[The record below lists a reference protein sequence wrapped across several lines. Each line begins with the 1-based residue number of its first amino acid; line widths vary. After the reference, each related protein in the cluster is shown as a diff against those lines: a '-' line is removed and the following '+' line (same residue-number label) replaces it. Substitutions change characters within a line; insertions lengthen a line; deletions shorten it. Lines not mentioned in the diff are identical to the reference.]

1 MADPM
6 TDETARKMRKLW
18 FDYLDTMQPI
28 RPRLHAFCL
37 RLTGSVWHAEDLV
50 QDSLLRGFGQIGR
63 SDMSPPSDPQGETR
77 RWFDKPH
84 AYLAQI
90 ATNLWIDR
98 CRRAT
103 HELLVP
109 EIEAGTEIATAT
121 VTKAAISE
129 LFARTSPQQRATVVL
144 SDVFDFTLEE
154 IAEMLRRR
162 WAP

>member
-1 MADPM
+1 MTDPM

-18 FDYLDTMQPI
+18 FDYLDTMEPI

-63 SDMSPPSDPQGETR
+63 CDMSPPSDPNGETR
-77 RWFDKPH
+77 RWFDRPH

-98 CRRAT
+98 RRRAA
-103 HELLVP
+103 HELLLP
-109 EIEAGTEIATAT
+109 EIEVATEASPAP
-121 VTKAAISE
+121 VTKTAISE
-129 LFARTSPQQRATVVL
+129 LY
-144 SDVFDFTLEE
+144 
-154 IAEMLRRR
+154 
-162 WAP
+162 